1 MSDLWW
7 VISYIELFSKIMH
20 NIDLSHCLMVEGCFS
35 LLSFQLLT
43 TVNNWRAIWKNIQN
57 LVPFGLLPHLN
68 NERNNSFIIMSD
80 FCWIVSNYRLFSPS
94 ACNIDISHSL
104 IVRGDIRSHNIGN
117 LFWQQKERIQDFSC
131 NRTGLTGVFLFYANT
146 AQNWGQCPVVM
157 KGNLTGKTT

>member
-7 VISYIELFSKIMH
+7 FISYIELFSKIMH

-43 TVNNWRAIWKNIQN
+43 TVNNWRAILKKFQN

-68 NERNNSFIIMSD
+68 NERNSSFIIMSD

-104 IVRGDIRSHNIGN
+104 IVRGDIRHTISAIS
-117 LFWQQKERIQDFSC
+117 FDSKKERIQDFSC
-131 NRTGLTGVFLFYANT
+131 NRTGLTGVFLFLCKHPA
-146 AQNWGQCPVVM
+146 
-157 KGNLTGKTT
+157 KTEVNVQ